1 MGNQTIGKTHYRK
14 NNLDNSSSPYLLQHI
29 SNPVWWQEWGSEV
42 IKYAVLENKP
52 LLVSVGYA
60 TCHWCH
66 VMASEAFSDTA
77 TADYLNSNFICIK
90 VDREQRPDID
100 QFMMDFINSQNGR
113 GGWPLNVFLTP
124 SMRPI
129 FAMTYAPAIERDSM
143 LSFLSV
149 CEQVKAYYVKNGNS
163 IVEFVPQENIPH
175 VSDESSIVQAL
186 SQYYDSENGG
196 FGNGQKF
203 PSHSTLLYLLYQL
216 AIDESPSIK
225 TLCTRTLDVMIQ
237 RGLHD
242 HLQGGIYR
250 YCVDREWTI
259 PHFEKMLYDQAMAL
273 WVYSLG
279 FSVTGN
285 DNYKRMA
292 EGIIRCLEESFEKNG
307 LYISAHD
314 ADTNHEEGATYVWS
328 YDELKEV
335 LTPEEFERFSFSY
348 DITKHG
354 NFEGENHLI
363 RKNNSHLRDI
373 EDKLLSIR
381 KSRKQP
387 SPDNKILSG
396 INALTGIAL
405 IQAGRLLEKPELE
418 TKAAIVIDNILE
430 LFWDG
435 ASLGHSSFSGIVQD
449 QSFLSDAAPLLTA
462 ITMLSESDPARI
474 PLMKIFKE
482 YVESFREDGKWIESH
497 SSDFQ
502 KVYASGFDH
511 PFPSA
516 VSLAEMGLTR
526 ASILSGTDISQREFR
541 EPFQSDFYNITSMMC
556 NGQFHIFTTKKPI
569 PWNKL
574 PANAIQV
581 RGETETDCYLG
592 TCRLTSM

>member
-1 MGNQTIGKTHYRK
+1 MGSTIIDKSLFNR
-14 NNLDNSSSPYLLQHI
+14 NNLDNSSSPYLLQHS

-42 IKYAVLENKP
+42 LEYAVSENKP

-66 VMASEAFSDTA
+66 VMALEAFSDSA

-124 SMRPI
+124 SLRPV
-129 FAMTYAPAIERDSM
+129 FAMTYAPAIARDSM

-149 CEQVKAYYVKNGNS
+149 CDQVKAYYDKNKNS
-163 IVEFVPQENIPH
+163 IAEFVPKENL
-175 VSDESSIVQAL
+175 SQLTDESSLFQAL

-203 PSHSTLLYLLYQL
+203 PSHATLLYLLYQL
-216 AIDESPSIK
+216 AIDDSPSIK
-225 TLCTRTLDVMIQ
+225 TICTKTLDVMIL
-237 RGLHD
+237 RGIHD

-259 PHFEKMLYDQAMAL
+259 PHFEKMLYDQTMAL

-279 FSVTGN
+279 YSVTGKVE
-285 DNYKRMA
+285 YKSMA
-292 EGIIRCLEESFEKNG
+292 EGIIRCLEESFKSDG

-314 ADTNHEEGATYVWS
+314 ADTNHKEGATYVWS
-328 YDELKEV
+328 YDELREA
-335 LTPEEFERFSFSY
+335 LTPAEFEKFSESY
-348 DITKHG
+348 IVTKHG
-354 NFEGENHLI
+354 NFEGENHLL
-363 RKNNSHLRDI
+363 RKNSFLLREI
-373 EDKLLSIR
+373 ENKLLFIR
-381 KSRKQP
+381 RERKQP
-387 SPDNKILSG
+387 APDKKILCG

-405 IQAGRLLEKPELE
+405 IQAARLLDKPELE
-418 TKAAIVIDNILE
+418 INAARIIDRILK

-435 ASLGHSSFSGIVQD
+435 KNLGHSSFNGMVQK

-462 ITMLSESDPARI
+462 ITMLSETDPGWI
-474 PLMKIFKE
+474 PQMKIFKE
-482 YVESFREDGKWIESH
+482 YVESFRDDGKWIESH
-497 SSDFQ
+497 AKDFQ
-502 KVYASGFDH
+502 KVYASCFDH

-516 VSLAEMGLTR
+516 VSLAEMGLSR
-526 ASILSGTDISQREFR
+526 AAIISGTELTLREYR
-541 EPFQSDFYNITSMMC
+541 QPFQSDFYNITSMI
-556 NGQFHIFTTKKPI
+556 NDGQFHILTTKNPVS
-569 PWNKL
+569 WSKL
-574 PANAIQV
+574 AANTIQV
-581 RGETETDCYLG
+581 RGEIETDCFSG
-592 TCRLTSM
+592 TCRPL